1 MSGLTTAE
9 TTAVVPS
16 LRAQRR
22 EMRFVMSCLVVPLR
36 DLRQ

>member
-16 LRAQRR
+16 LRARRR
-22 EMRFVMSCLVVPLR
+22 EMRFVMSSLVGLLR
-36 DLRQ
+36 GSRQ